1 MSKDLYPLDYYLS
14 VFSRECIVNSSGKM
28 EDGLSQELITAVY
41 SVASDR
47 ADMSRMCR
55 VLRKYGV
62 NTLKKLKDTPQIEMM
77 KWRNCGG
84 KTIEKFAH
92 MRSLP
97 VVESKEQ
104 IIRRYDVNKLKHEIA
119 ILICHAYSAGIQKHD
134 MEDIDYDEILLKA
147 EPRNYI

>member
-1 MSKDLYPLDYYLS
+1 MANDLYPIDYYLS
-14 VFSRECIVNSSGKM
+14 VFSRECVVNCSGKT

-62 NTLKKLKDTPQIEMM
+62 NTLKKLKDTPQIEMT

-92 MRSLP
+92 IQSLP
-97 VVESKEQ
+97 VVEEESEIIVHRYVVSELKKQ
-104 IIRRYDVNKLKHEIA
+104 IDAAVTS
-119 ILICHAYSAGIQKHD
+119 AYQAGAKGED
-134 MEDIDYDEILLKA
+134 MVFDCDEILLKA
-147 EPRNYI
+147 EPRK